1 MSKIEPAKRKFPDFN
16 WNTKDRIRKWQ
27 DILVDSPNNEEIQY
41 TADNEL
47 FDKAQK
53 AIDDERAK
61 KKLKSRKEL
70 ENNIKDQ

>member
-27 DILVDSPNNEEIQY
+27 DILVDTPNYEEIQY

-47 FDKAQK
+47 MIKH
-53 AIDDERAK
+53 R
-61 KKLKSRKEL
+61 KL
-70 ENNIKDQ
+70 